1 MYWKATDLV
10 YFSSTSQQILLY
22 PFVLVMIC
30 VLGVLDDLL
39 CVVQPQELWRCKD
52 WLHVR
57 SPQDLPLIVASCWLD
72 LDRQRGEEVRVMEC
86 AFLRVPCTR
95 PFLAP
100 PPPIL
105 EGIPFL
111 DIVGLS
117 LRTFYECA
125 CMFFCLI
132 WVSGGHW
139 DLSQPL
145 AAVYHSQ
152 SSTSMLNIWFAMCHD
167 WCFLFRWQS
176 DIY

>member
-100 PPPIL
+100 PTTYFGRNSFLGYSWPLFENIL
-105 EGIPFL
+105 WMCLYVFL
-111 DIVGLS
+111 SDLGLGWA
-117 LRTFYECA
+117 LRSFPA
-125 CMFFCLI
+125 PRRCLP
-132 WVSGGHW
+132 
-139 DLSQPL
+139 LS
-145 AAVYHSQ
+145 V
-152 SSTSMLNIWFAMCHD
+152 
-167 WCFLFRWQS
+167 
-176 DIY
+176 